1 MQRRIP
7 SIDITPSSGSYSPLP
22 YDQTPWFRSR
32 RFIIFVVSFLLCM
45 VISLGYVFSRSAI
58 YQSSAT
64 LLTVAKTTIDQVSGD
79 ADIQHVAIQKQVL
92 LGTELLAETSR
103 RLEMPAIKV
112 ADVRRMLDVKG
123 IEETNLVEM
132 IAEGSD
138 ATVLPVLINTW
149 IDVYLAAR
157 AAEITRLTGNTT
169 QIVEDELRGLS
180 EKINIKRIELDRFRQ
195 NHDISSVGREENEA
209 LARLRGLNESLNT
222 ASEEAVKAK
231 SRLDSINKAISRGQ
245 SVVPHEDTRTLSLLE
260 QRAQE
265 LREELDELDRRY
277 TREYMELSPSLK
289 VVPKKLA
296 ALEGEI
302 KQIRQSGQSIVL
314 ADAEQEYNAA
324 QQTVRAIR
332 NQLDEH
338 KQTVTVFT
346 TRFTEHDALQSD
358 LEALE
363 LLYRETQERLVQIE
377 TRYAGK
383 YPQVDVIE
391 RAFSPSERIGP
402 NYFLDAL
409 IATIGSILFG
419 LFCVWISEFLTR
431 KEQPK
436 SAVNLSGIHLYQS
449 GASPDVL
456 SNPQHHNELTQQQQY
471 ALEKPAIREISS
483 QEINALLRTANDK
496 TKLLVALLMSG
507 VTLEEISAIQENDVD
522 FDQDQLMIAGSS
534 PRTIPLSQTV
544 KLLFADLDF
553 GLANPSGTPLTSD
566 ELAALLACAVID
578 AGLPTADEMNAD
590 SFRHTYIIYL
600 VKQGIRLSDLELVM
614 GYIAPTELSSYR
626 AYSPL
631 GPGRSFEEI
640 NLCYPMFS
648 AEN

>member
-1 MQRRIP
+1 MQRRTP
-7 SIDITPSSGSYSPLP
+7 SIDITPSSESYSPLP

-32 RFIIFVVSFLLCM
+32 RFIVFVVSFLLCL
-45 VISLGYVFSRSAI
+45 VISLGYVFSRSVM

-103 RLEMPAIKV
+103 RLEMPGVKV
-112 ADVRRMLDVKG
+112 ADIRRMLDVRG

-138 ATVLPVLINTW
+138 ATVLPMLINTW

-157 AAEITRLTGNTT
+157 AAELTKLTGNTA
-169 QIVEDELRGLS
+169 QIIEDELSGLS
-180 EKINIKRIELDRFRQ
+180 EKINIKRTELGRFRQ

-209 LARLRGLNESLNT
+209 LARLNGLNESLNT
-222 ASEEAVKAK
+222 ASEEEVIAK

-245 SVVPHEDTRTLSLLE
+245 AVVPHEDTRTLSLLE

-277 TREYMELSPSLK
+277 TREYMELSPSLS
-289 VVPKKLA
+289 VVPNKLA
-296 ALEGEI
+296 ALESEI
-302 KQIRQSGQSIVL
+302 KKMRQSGQSIVL

-338 KQTVTVFT
+338 RQIAAVFT
-346 TRFTEHDALQSD
+346 TRFTEHDALQGD

-363 LLYRETQERLVQIE
+363 LLYRETQDRLVQIE

-402 NYFLDAL
+402 DYFLDAL
-409 IATIGSILFG
+409 IAAIGSILFG

-436 SAVNLSGIHLYQS
+436 PSVNLSGIHLYQ
-449 GASPDVL
+449 GDAPPEVL
-456 SNPQHHNELTQQQQY
+456 NNLQHHKELTQQQQY
-471 ALEKPAIREISS
+471 VLEKPTIREISS
-483 QEINALLRTANDK
+483 QEINVLLRTSNDK
-496 TKLLVALLMSG
+496 TKLVIALLMSG
-507 VTLEEISAIQENDVD
+507 MTLEEISAIQENNVD
-522 FDQDQLMIAGSS
+522 LDNDQLMVVGSF
-534 PRTIPLSQTV
+534 PRAIPLSQTV
-544 KLLFADLDF
+544 KLLFADLGF
-553 GLANPSGTPLTSD
+553 SFANPLGVPLTGD

-578 AGLPTADEMNAD
+578 AGLHTADEMSAD

-600 VKQGIRLSDLELVM
+600 VKQGIRLSDLELAL
-614 GYIAPTELSSYR
+614 GYIAPTELSSYSN
-626 AYSPL
+626 YSPL

-640 NLCYPMFS
+640 NLCYPLFS
-648 AEN
+648 ADN